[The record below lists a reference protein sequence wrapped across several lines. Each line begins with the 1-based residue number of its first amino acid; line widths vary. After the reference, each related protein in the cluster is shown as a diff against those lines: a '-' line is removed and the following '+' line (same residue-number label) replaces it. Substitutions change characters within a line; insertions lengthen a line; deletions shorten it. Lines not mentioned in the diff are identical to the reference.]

1 MQGLNQALSSL
12 NSTTQVQNVSN
23 KSDQNRPSSEQ
34 DSFHKMIE
42 NSVQE
47 YENSQNSKNPQDE
60 KSQTTATT
68 ATTAQSTAEASQK
81 STKNIDNQNIKSP
94 QNEFEL
100 VAQNSDEIMLENADF
115 ITLLALL
122 DSQDGAMKTG
132 ISNIVSSNLNKFLS
146 IEKNIQELKGA
157 KNLEDLLNLSEKFNL
172 GLSKIKITKDGIET
186 LKSEFKNLNSKG
198 FFSNIQTINNAINLN
213 SITKKDIESTISKL
227 ENNDKNI
234 LSKLMLGQ
242 SVDINKD
249 SKNTNLND
257 DEPKA
262 QIKSESKIEPKSEP
276 KIDLKELLKD
286 STQKSK
292 NILDEPMID
301 TKTQIKQATTEP
313 KTDTAAKTQSISSV
327 DEYLANIMQKAIKES
342 SEQSSKSLNES
353 LNISSSSSE
362 TTSEKGSE
370 NFDNQNGSNQA
381 TKDIIN
387 MAKLDSKE
395 PKAHLRQVFDN
406 FATQLQEKISEYKPP
421 ITRFH
426 LTLNPGN
433 LGEVE
438 VTLINRG
445 SNLHINFNSNSQTMQ
460 LFMQHQAEF
469 KASLVN
475 MGFSE
480 LSMNFSDNANKE
492 QNQNQGKRAKFSLEA
507 NEEEINQEETI
518 LEVILPKYF

>member
-12 NSTTQVQNVSN
+12 NNTTQVQNVSN

-34 DSFHKMIE
+34 DSFDKMIE

-60 KSQTTATT
+60 KSQTTTTT
-68 ATTAQSTAEASQK
+68 ATNAKSTAQTSQK
-81 STKNIDNQNIKSP
+81 STKNTDNQNIKLS

-100 VAQNSDEIMLENADF
+100 IAQNSDEIMLENADF

-132 ISNIVSSNLNKFLS
+132 ISNIVSSNLNKFLA

-172 GLSKIKITKDGIET
+172 GLSKIKITKDGVEA

-198 FFSNIQTINNAINLN
+198 FFNNIQPINNAININ
-213 SITKKDIESTISKL
+213 SLTKKDIESTILKL
-227 ENNDKNI
+227 ENSDKNI

-257 DEPKA
+257 DEPKI
-262 QIKSESKIEPKSEP
+262 QVKSEP
-276 KIDLKELLKD
+276 KIDLKSDLK
-286 STQKSK
+286 
-292 NILDEPMID
+292 P
-301 TKTQIKQATTEP
+301 EP
-313 KTDTAAKTQSISSV
+313 KTDISNKTQSISSV
-327 DEYLANIMQKAIKES
+327 DDYLANIMQKAIKES
-342 SEQSSKSLNES
+342 SEQSSKSINES

-362 TTSEKGSE
+362 ITSEKGFE

-445 SNLHINFNSNSQTMQ
+445 SNLHINFNSNTQTMQ

-492 QNQNQGKRAKFSLEA
+492 QNQNQGKRAKFNLEA

>member
-34 DSFHKMIE
+34 DSFDKMIE

-60 KSQTTATT
+60 KSQTTTTT
-68 ATTAQSTAEASQK
+68 ATNAKSTAQTSQK
-81 STKNIDNQNIKSP
+81 STKNIDNQNIKLS

-100 VAQNSDEIMLENADF
+100 IAQNSDEIMLENADF

-132 ISNIVSSNLNKFLS
+132 ISNIVSSNLNKFLA

-172 GLSKIKITKDGIET
+172 GLSKIKITKDGVEA

-198 FFSNIQTINNAINLN
+198 FFNNIQPINNAININ
-213 SITKKDIESTISKL
+213 SLTKKDIESTILKL
-227 ENNDKNI
+227 ENSDKNI

-257 DEPKA
+257 DEPKI
-262 QIKSESKIEPKSEP
+262 QVKSEP
-276 KIDLKELLKD
+276 KIDLKSDLK
-286 STQKSK
+286 
-292 NILDEPMID
+292 P
-301 TKTQIKQATTEP
+301 EP
-313 KTDTAAKTQSISSV
+313 KTDISNKTQSISSV
-327 DEYLANIMQKAIKES
+327 DDYLANIMQKAIKES
-342 SEQSSKSLNES
+342 SEQSSKSINES

-362 TTSEKGSE
+362 TTSEKGFE

-445 SNLHINFNSNSQTMQ
+445 SNLHINFNSNTQTMQ

-492 QNQNQGKRAKFSLEA
+492 QNQNQGKRAKFNLEA

>member
-34 DSFHKMIE
+34 DSFDKMIE

-60 KSQTTATT
+60 KSQTTTTT
-68 ATTAQSTAEASQK
+68 ATNAKSTAQTSQK
-81 STKNIDNQNIKSP
+81 STKNIDNQNIKLS

-100 VAQNSDEIMLENADF
+100 IAQNSDEIMLENADF

-132 ISNIVSSNLNKFLS
+132 ISNIVSSNLNKFLA

-172 GLSKIKITKDGIET
+172 GLSKIKITKDGVEA

-198 FFSNIQTINNAINLN
+198 FFNNIQPINNAININ
-213 SITKKDIESTISKL
+213 SLTKKDIESTILKL
-227 ENNDKNI
+227 ENSDKNI

-257 DEPKA
+257 DEPKI
-262 QIKSESKIEPKSEP
+262 QVKSEP
-276 KIDLKELLKD
+276 KIDLKSDLK
-286 STQKSK
+286 
-292 NILDEPMID
+292 P
-301 TKTQIKQATTEP
+301 EP
-313 KTDTAAKTQSISSV
+313 KTDISNKTQSISSV
-327 DEYLANIMQKAIKES
+327 DDYLANIMQKAIKES

-362 TTSEKGSE
+362 TTSDKGSE

-492 QNQNQGKRAKFSLEA
+492 QNQNQGKRAKFNLEA

>member
-34 DSFHKMIE
+34 DSFDKMIE

-60 KSQTTATT
+60 KSQTTTTT
-68 ATTAQSTAEASQK
+68 ATNAKSTAQTSQK
-81 STKNIDNQNIKSP
+81 STKNTDNQNIKSA

-100 VAQNSDEIMLENADF
+100 IAQNSDEIMLENADF

-132 ISNIVSSNLNKFLS
+132 ISNIVSSNLNKFLA

-172 GLSKIKITKDGIET
+172 GLSKIKITKDGVEA

-198 FFSNIQTINNAINLN
+198 FFNNIQPINNAININ
-213 SITKKDIESTISKL
+213 SLTKKDIESTILKL
-227 ENNDKNI
+227 ENSDKNI

-257 DEPKA
+257 DEPKI
-262 QIKSESKIEPKSEP
+262 QVKSEP
-276 KIDLKELLKD
+276 KIDLKSDLK
-286 STQKSK
+286 
-292 NILDEPMID
+292 P
-301 TKTQIKQATTEP
+301 EP
-313 KTDTAAKTQSISSV
+313 KTDISNKTQSISSV
-327 DEYLANIMQKAIKES
+327 DDYLANIMQKAIKES
-342 SEQSSKSLNES
+342 SEQSSKSINES

-362 TTSEKGSE
+362 TTSDKGSE

-445 SNLHINFNSNSQTMQ
+445 SNLHINFNSNTQTMQ

-492 QNQNQGKRAKFSLEA
+492 QNQNQGKRAKFNLEA

>member
-34 DSFHKMIE
+34 DSFDKMIE

-60 KSQTTATT
+60 KSQTTTTT
-68 ATTAQSTAEASQK
+68 ATNAKSTAQTSQK
-81 STKNIDNQNIKSP
+81 STKNIDNQNIKSA

-100 VAQNSDEIMLENADF
+100 IAQNSDEIMLENADF

-132 ISNIVSSNLNKFLS
+132 ISNIVSSNLNKFLA

-172 GLSKIKITKDGIET
+172 GLSKIKITKDGVEA

-198 FFSNIQTINNAINLN
+198 FFNNIQPINNAININ
-213 SITKKDIESTISKL
+213 SLTKKDIESTILKL
-227 ENNDKNI
+227 ENSDKNI

-257 DEPKA
+257 DEPKI
-262 QIKSESKIEPKSEP
+262 QVKSEP
-276 KIDLKELLKD
+276 KIDLKSDLK
-286 STQKSK
+286 
-292 NILDEPMID
+292 P
-301 TKTQIKQATTEP
+301 EP
-313 KTDTAAKTQSISSV
+313 KTDISNKTQSISSV
-327 DEYLANIMQKAIKES
+327 DDYLANIMQKAIKES
-342 SEQSSKSLNES
+342 SEQSSKSINES

-362 TTSEKGSE
+362 TTSDKGSE

-381 TKDIIN
+381 TKGIIN

-433 LGEVE
+433 LGEIE

-445 SNLHINFNSNSQTMQ
+445 SNLHINFNSNTQTMQ

-492 QNQNQGKRAKFSLEA
+492 QNQNQGKRAKFNLEA

>member
-34 DSFHKMIE
+34 DSFDKMIE

-60 KSQTTATT
+60 KSQTTTTT
-68 ATTAQSTAEASQK
+68 ATNAKSTAQTSQK
-81 STKNIDNQNIKSP
+81 STKNTDHQNIKLS

-100 VAQNSDEIMLENADF
+100 IAQNSDEIMLENADF

-132 ISNIVSSNLNKFLS
+132 ISNIVSSNLNKFLA

-172 GLSKIKITKDGIET
+172 GLSKIKITKDGVEA

-198 FFSNIQTINNAINLN
+198 FFNNIQPINNAININ
-213 SITKKDIESTISKL
+213 SLTKKDIESTILKL
-227 ENNDKNI
+227 ENSDKNI

-257 DEPKA
+257 DEPKI
-262 QIKSESKIEPKSEP
+262 QVKSEP
-276 KIDLKELLKD
+276 KIDLKSDLK
-286 STQKSK
+286 
-292 NILDEPMID
+292 P
-301 TKTQIKQATTEP
+301 EP
-313 KTDTAAKTQSISSV
+313 KTDISNKTQSISSV
-327 DEYLANIMQKAIKES
+327 DDYLANIMQKAIKES
-342 SEQSSKSLNES
+342 SEQSSKSINES

-362 TTSEKGSE
+362 TTSDKGSE

-445 SNLHINFNSNSQTMQ
+445 SNLHINFNSNTQTMQ

-492 QNQNQGKRAKFSLEA
+492 QNQNQGKRAKFNLEA

>member
-34 DSFHKMIE
+34 DSFDKMIE

-60 KSQTTATT
+60 KSQTTTTT
-68 ATTAQSTAEASQK
+68 ATNAKSTAQTSQK
-81 STKNIDNQNIKSP
+81 STKNIDNQNIKLS

-100 VAQNSDEIMLENADF
+100 IAQNSDEIMLENADF

-132 ISNIVSSNLNKFLS
+132 ISNIVSSNLNKFLA

-172 GLSKIKITKDGIET
+172 GLSKIKITKDGVEA

-198 FFSNIQTINNAINLN
+198 FFNNIQPINNAININ
-213 SITKKDIESTISKL
+213 SLTKKDIESTILKL
-227 ENNDKNI
+227 ENSDKNI

-257 DEPKA
+257 DEPKI
-262 QIKSESKIEPKSEP
+262 QVKSEP
-276 KIDLKELLKD
+276 KIDLKSDLK
-286 STQKSK
+286 
-292 NILDEPMID
+292 P
-301 TKTQIKQATTEP
+301 EP
-313 KTDTAAKTQSISSV
+313 KTDISNKTQSISSV
-327 DEYLANIMQKAIKES
+327 DDYLANIMQKAIKES
-342 SEQSSKSLNES
+342 SEQSSKSINES

-362 TTSEKGSE
+362 TTSDKGSE

-445 SNLHINFNSNSQTMQ
+445 SNLHINFNSNTQTMQ
-460 LFMQHQAEF
+460 LFMQHQTEF

-492 QNQNQGKRAKFSLEA
+492 QNQNQGKRAKFNLEA

>member
-34 DSFHKMIE
+34 DSFDKMIE

-60 KSQTTATT
+60 KSQTTTTT
-68 ATTAQSTAEASQK
+68 ATNAKSTAQTSQK
-81 STKNIDNQNIKSP
+81 STKNTDNQNIKSA

-100 VAQNSDEIMLENADF
+100 IAQNSDEIMLENADF

-132 ISNIVSSNLNKFLS
+132 ISNIVSSNLNKFLA

-172 GLSKIKITKDGIET
+172 GLSKIKITKDGVEA

-198 FFSNIQTINNAINLN
+198 FFNNIQPINNAININ
-213 SITKKDIESTISKL
+213 SLTKKDIESTISKL
-227 ENNDKNI
+227 ENSDKNI

-257 DEPKA
+257 DEPKI
-262 QIKSESKIEPKSEP
+262 QVKSEP
-276 KIDLKELLKD
+276 KIDLKSDLK
-286 STQKSK
+286 
-292 NILDEPMID
+292 P
-301 TKTQIKQATTEP
+301 EP
-313 KTDTAAKTQSISSV
+313 KTDISNKTQSISSV
-327 DEYLANIMQKAIKES
+327 DDYLANIMQKAIKES
-342 SEQSSKSLNES
+342 SEQSSKFLNES

-362 TTSEKGSE
+362 TTSDKGSE

-445 SNLHINFNSNSQTMQ
+445 SNLHINFNSNTQTMQ

-492 QNQNQGKRAKFSLEA
+492 QNQNQGKRAKFNLEA

>member
-34 DSFHKMIE
+34 DSFDKMIE

-60 KSQTTATT
+60 KSQTTTTT
-68 ATTAQSTAEASQK
+68 ATNAKSTAQTSQK
-81 STKNIDNQNIKSP
+81 STKNIDNQNIKLS

-100 VAQNSDEIMLENADF
+100 IAQNSDEIMLENADF

-132 ISNIVSSNLNKFLS
+132 ISNIVSSNLNKFLA

-172 GLSKIKITKDGIET
+172 GLSKIKITKDGVEA

-198 FFSNIQTINNAINLN
+198 FFNNIQPINNAININ
-213 SITKKDIESTISKL
+213 SLTKKDIESTISKL
-227 ENNDKNI
+227 ENSDKNI

-257 DEPKA
+257 DEPKI
-262 QIKSESKIEPKSEP
+262 QVKSEP
-276 KIDLKELLKD
+276 KIDLKSDLK
-286 STQKSK
+286 
-292 NILDEPMID
+292 P
-301 TKTQIKQATTEP
+301 EP
-313 KTDTAAKTQSISSV
+313 KTDISNKTQSISSV
-327 DEYLANIMQKAIKES
+327 DDYLANIMQKAIKES
-342 SEQSSKSLNES
+342 SEQSSKSINES

-362 TTSEKGSE
+362 TTSDKGSE

-445 SNLHINFNSNSQTMQ
+445 SNLHINFNSNTQTMQ
-460 LFMQHQAEF
+460 LFMQHQTEF

-492 QNQNQGKRAKFSLEA
+492 QNQNQGKRAKFNLEA

>member
-34 DSFHKMIE
+34 DSFDKMIE

-60 KSQTTATT
+60 KSQTTTTT
-68 ATTAQSTAEASQK
+68 ATNAKSTAQTSQK
-81 STKNIDNQNIKSP
+81 STKNTDNQNIKSA

-100 VAQNSDEIMLENADF
+100 IAQNSDEIMLENADF

-132 ISNIVSSNLNKFLS
+132 ISNIVSSNLNKFLA

-172 GLSKIKITKDGIET
+172 GLSKIKITKDGVEA

-198 FFSNIQTINNAINLN
+198 FFNNIQPINNAININ
-213 SITKKDIESTISKL
+213 SLTKKDIESTILKL
-227 ENNDKNI
+227 ENSDKNI

-257 DEPKA
+257 DEPKI
-262 QIKSESKIEPKSEP
+262 QVKSEP
-276 KIDLKELLKD
+276 KIDLKSDLK
-286 STQKSK
+286 
-292 NILDEPMID
+292 P
-301 TKTQIKQATTEP
+301 EP
-313 KTDTAAKTQSISSV
+313 KTDISNKTQSISSV
-327 DEYLANIMQKAIKES
+327 DDYLANIMQKAIKES
-342 SEQSSKSLNES
+342 SEQSSKSINES

-362 TTSEKGSE
+362 ITSEKGFE

-445 SNLHINFNSNSQTMQ
+445 SNLHINFNSNTQTMQ

-492 QNQNQGKRAKFSLEA
+492 QNQNQGKRAKFNLEA

>member
-34 DSFHKMIE
+34 DSFDKMIE

-60 KSQTTATT
+60 KSQTTTTT
-68 ATTAQSTAEASQK
+68 ATNAKSTAQTSQK
-81 STKNIDNQNIKSP
+81 STKNTDNQNIKSA

-100 VAQNSDEIMLENADF
+100 IAQNSDEIMLENADF

-132 ISNIVSSNLNKFLS
+132 ISNIVSSNLNKFLA

-172 GLSKIKITKDGIET
+172 GLSKIKITKDGVEA

-198 FFSNIQTINNAINLN
+198 FFNNIQPINNAININ
-213 SITKKDIESTISKL
+213 SLTKKDIESTILKL
-227 ENNDKNI
+227 ENSDKNI

-257 DEPKA
+257 DEPKI
-262 QIKSESKIEPKSEP
+262 QVKSEP
-276 KIDLKELLKD
+276 KIDLKSDLK
-286 STQKSK
+286 
-292 NILDEPMID
+292 P
-301 TKTQIKQATTEP
+301 EP
-313 KTDTAAKTQSISSV
+313 KTDISNKTQSISSV
-327 DEYLANIMQKAIKES
+327 DDYLANIMQKAIKES
-342 SEQSSKSLNES
+342 SEQSSKSINES
-353 LNISSSSSE
+353 LNISSSPSE
-362 TTSEKGSE
+362 TSSEKGSE

-445 SNLHINFNSNSQTMQ
+445 SNLHINFNSNTQTMQ

-492 QNQNQGKRAKFSLEA
+492 QNQNQGKRAKFNLEA

>member
-34 DSFHKMIE
+34 DSFDKMIE

-60 KSQTTATT
+60 KSQTTTTT
-68 ATTAQSTAEASQK
+68 AINAKSTAQTSQK
-81 STKNIDNQNIKSP
+81 STKNIDNQNIKSA

-100 VAQNSDEIMLENADF
+100 IAQNSDEIMLENADF

-132 ISNIVSSNLNKFLS
+132 ISNIVSSNLNKFLA

-172 GLSKIKITKDGIET
+172 GLSKIKITKDGVEA

-198 FFSNIQTINNAINLN
+198 FFNNIQPINNAININ
-213 SITKKDIESTISKL
+213 SLTKKDIESTISKL
-227 ENNDKNI
+227 ENSDKNI

-257 DEPKA
+257 DEPKI
-262 QIKSESKIEPKSEP
+262 QVKSEP
-276 KIDLKELLKD
+276 KIDLKSDLK
-286 STQKSK
+286 
-292 NILDEPMID
+292 P
-301 TKTQIKQATTEP
+301 EP
-313 KTDTAAKTQSISSV
+313 KTDISNKTQNISSV
-327 DEYLANIMQKAIKES
+327 DDYLANIMQKAIKES
-342 SEQSSKSLNES
+342 SEQSSKSINES

-362 TTSEKGSE
+362 TTSDKGSE

-445 SNLHINFNSNSQTMQ
+445 SNLHINFNSNTQTMQ

-492 QNQNQGKRAKFSLEA
+492 QNQNQGKRAKFNLEA

>member
-34 DSFHKMIE
+34 DSFDKMIE

-60 KSQTTATT
+60 KSQTTTTT
-68 ATTAQSTAEASQK
+68 ATNAKSTAQTSQK
-81 STKNIDNQNIKSP
+81 STKNTDNQNIKSS

-100 VAQNSDEIMLENADF
+100 IAQNSDEIMLENADF

-132 ISNIVSSNLNKFLS
+132 ISNIVSSNLNKFLA

-172 GLSKIKITKDGIET
+172 GLSKIKITKDGVEA

-198 FFSNIQTINNAINLN
+198 FFSNIQPINNAININ
-213 SITKKDIESTISKL
+213 SLTKKDIESTISKL
-227 ENNDKNI
+227 ENSDKNI

-257 DEPKA
+257 DEPKI
-262 QIKSESKIEPKSEP
+262 QVKSEP
-276 KIDLKELLKD
+276 KIDLKSDLK
-286 STQKSK
+286 
-292 NILDEPMID
+292 P
-301 TKTQIKQATTEP
+301 EP
-313 KTDTAAKTQSISSV
+313 KTDISNKTQSISSV
-327 DEYLANIMQKAIKES
+327 DDYLANIMQKAIKES

-362 TTSEKGSE
+362 TTSDKGSE

-445 SNLHINFNSNSQTMQ
+445 SNLHINFNSNTQTMQ

-492 QNQNQGKRAKFSLEA
+492 QNQNQGKRAKFNLEA

>member
-34 DSFHKMIE
+34 DSFDKMIE

-60 KSQTTATT
+60 KSQTTTTT
-68 ATTAQSTAEASQK
+68 ATNAKSTAQTSQK
-81 STKNIDNQNIKSP
+81 STKNTDNQNIKLS

-100 VAQNSDEIMLENADF
+100 IAQNSDEIMLENADF

-132 ISNIVSSNLNKFLS
+132 ISNIVSSNLNKFLA

-172 GLSKIKITKDGIET
+172 GLSKIKITKDGVEA

-198 FFSNIQTINNAINLN
+198 FFNNIQPINNAININ
-213 SITKKDIESTISKL
+213 SLTKKDIESTILKL
-227 ENNDKNI
+227 ENSDKNI

-257 DEPKA
+257 DEPKI
-262 QIKSESKIEPKSEP
+262 QVKSEP
-276 KIDLKELLKD
+276 KIDLKSDLK
-286 STQKSK
+286 
-292 NILDEPMID
+292 P
-301 TKTQIKQATTEP
+301 EP
-313 KTDTAAKTQSISSV
+313 KTDISNKTQSISSV
-327 DEYLANIMQKAIKES
+327 DDYLANIMQKAIKES
-342 SEQSSKSLNES
+342 SEQSSKSINES

-362 TTSEKGSE
+362 TTSDKGSE

-445 SNLHINFNSNSQTMQ
+445 SNLHINFNSNTQTMQ
-460 LFMQHQAEF
+460 LFMQHQTEF

-492 QNQNQGKRAKFSLEA
+492 QNQNQGKRAKFNLEA

>member
-34 DSFHKMIE
+34 DSFDKMIE

-60 KSQTTATT
+60 KSQTTTTT
-68 ATTAQSTAEASQK
+68 ATNAKSTAQTSQK
-81 STKNIDNQNIKSP
+81 STKNTDNQNIKSS

-100 VAQNSDEIMLENADF
+100 IAQNSDEIMLENADF

-132 ISNIVSSNLNKFLS
+132 ISNIVSSNLNKFLA

-172 GLSKIKITKDGIET
+172 GLSKIKITKDGVEA

-198 FFSNIQTINNAINLN
+198 FFNNIQPINNAININ
-213 SITKKDIESTISKL
+213 SLTKKDIESTILKL
-227 ENNDKNI
+227 ENSDKNI

-257 DEPKA
+257 DEPKI
-262 QIKSESKIEPKSEP
+262 QVKSEP
-276 KIDLKELLKD
+276 KIDLKSDLK
-286 STQKSK
+286 
-292 NILDEPMID
+292 P
-301 TKTQIKQATTEP
+301 EP
-313 KTDTAAKTQSISSV
+313 KTDISNKTQSISSV
-327 DEYLANIMQKAIKES
+327 DDYLANIMQKAIKES

-362 TTSEKGSE
+362 TTSDKGSE

-387 MAKLDSKE
+387 MATLDSKE

-445 SNLHINFNSNSQTMQ
+445 SNLHINFNSNTQTMQ

-492 QNQNQGKRAKFSLEA
+492 QNQNQGKRAKFNLEA

>member
-34 DSFHKMIE
+34 DSFDKMIE

-60 KSQTTATT
+60 KSQTTTTT
-68 ATTAQSTAEASQK
+68 ATNAKSTAQTSQK
-81 STKNIDNQNIKSP
+81 STKNIDNQNIKLS

-100 VAQNSDEIMLENADF
+100 IAQNSDEIMLENADF

-132 ISNIVSSNLNKFLS
+132 ISNIVSSNLNKFLA

-172 GLSKIKITKDGIET
+172 GLSKIKITKDGVEA

-198 FFSNIQTINNAINLN
+198 FFNNIQPINNAININ
-213 SITKKDIESTISKL
+213 SLTKKDIESTITKL
-227 ENNDKNI
+227 ENSDKNI

-257 DEPKA
+257 DEPKI
-262 QIKSESKIEPKSEP
+262 QVKSEP
-276 KIDLKELLKD
+276 KIDLKSDLK
-286 STQKSK
+286 
-292 NILDEPMID
+292 P
-301 TKTQIKQATTEP
+301 EP
-313 KTDTAAKTQSISSV
+313 KTDISNKTQSISSV
-327 DEYLANIMQKAIKES
+327 DDYLANIMQKAIKES
-342 SEQSSKSLNES
+342 SEQSSKFLNES

-362 TTSEKGSE
+362 TTSDKGSE

-445 SNLHINFNSNSQTMQ
+445 SNLHINFNSNTQTMQ

-492 QNQNQGKRAKFSLEA
+492 QNQNQGKRAKFNLEA

>member
-34 DSFHKMIE
+34 DSFDKMIE

-60 KSQTTATT
+60 KSQTTTTT
-68 ATTAQSTAEASQK
+68 ATNAKSTAQTSQK
-81 STKNIDNQNIKSP
+81 STKNTDNQNIKSA

-100 VAQNSDEIMLENADF
+100 IAQNSDEIMLENADF

-132 ISNIVSSNLNKFLS
+132 ISNIVSSNLNKFLA

-172 GLSKIKITKDGIET
+172 GLSKIKITKDGVEA

-198 FFSNIQTINNAINLN
+198 FFSNIQPINNAININ
-213 SITKKDIESTISKL
+213 SLTKKDIESTILKL
-227 ENNDKNI
+227 ENSDKNI

-257 DEPKA
+257 DEPKI
-262 QIKSESKIEPKSEP
+262 QVKSEP
-276 KIDLKELLKD
+276 KIDLKSDLK
-286 STQKSK
+286 
-292 NILDEPMID
+292 P
-301 TKTQIKQATTEP
+301 EP
-313 KTDTAAKTQSISSV
+313 KTDISNKTQSISSV
-327 DEYLANIMQKAIKES
+327 DDYLANIMQKAIKES
-342 SEQSSKSLNES
+342 SEQSSKSINES

-362 TTSEKGSE
+362 TTSDKGSE

-445 SNLHINFNSNSQTMQ
+445 SNLHINFNSNTQTMQ

>member
-34 DSFHKMIE
+34 DSFDKMIE

-60 KSQTTATT
+60 KSQTTTTT
-68 ATTAQSTAEASQK
+68 ATNAKSTAQTSQK
-81 STKNIDNQNIKSP
+81 STKNTDNQNIKSA

-100 VAQNSDEIMLENADF
+100 IAQNSDEIMLENADF

-132 ISNIVSSNLNKFLS
+132 IGNIVSSNLNKFLA

-172 GLSKIKITKDGIET
+172 GLSKIKITKDGVEA

-198 FFSNIQTINNAINLN
+198 FFNNIQPINNAININ
-213 SITKKDIESTISKL
+213 SLTKKDIESTILKL
-227 ENNDKNI
+227 ENSDKNI

-257 DEPKA
+257 DEPKI
-262 QIKSESKIEPKSEP
+262 QVKSEP
-276 KIDLKELLKD
+276 KIDLKSDLK
-286 STQKSK
+286 
-292 NILDEPMID
+292 P
-301 TKTQIKQATTEP
+301 EP
-313 KTDTAAKTQSISSV
+313 KTDISNKTQSISSV
-327 DEYLANIMQKAIKES
+327 DDYLANIMQKAIKES
-342 SEQSSKSLNES
+342 SEQSSKSINES

-362 TTSEKGSE
+362 ITSDKGFE

-445 SNLHINFNSNSQTMQ
+445 SNLHINFNSNTQTMQ

-492 QNQNQGKRAKFSLEA
+492 QNQNQGKRAKFNLEA

>member
-34 DSFHKMIE
+34 DSFDKMIE

-60 KSQTTATT
+60 KSQTTTTT
-68 ATTAQSTAEASQK
+68 ATNAKSTAQTSQK
-81 STKNIDNQNIKSP
+81 STKNTDNQNIKSS

-100 VAQNSDEIMLENADF
+100 IAQNSDEIMLENADF

-122 DSQDGAMKTG
+122 DSQDGAMKIG
-132 ISNIVSSNLNKFLS
+132 ISNIVSSNLNKFLA

-172 GLSKIKITKDGIET
+172 GLSKIKITKDGVEA

-198 FFSNIQTINNAINLN
+198 FFSNIQPINNAININ
-213 SITKKDIESTISKL
+213 SLTKKDIESTISKL
-227 ENNDKNI
+227 ENSDKNI

-257 DEPKA
+257 DEPKI
-262 QIKSESKIEPKSEP
+262 QVKSEP
-276 KIDLKELLKD
+276 KIDLKSDLK
-286 STQKSK
+286 
-292 NILDEPMID
+292 P
-301 TKTQIKQATTEP
+301 EP
-313 KTDTAAKTQSISSV
+313 KTDISNKTQSISSV
-327 DEYLANIMQKAIKES
+327 DDYLANIMQKAIKES

-362 TTSEKGSE
+362 TTSDKGSE

-445 SNLHINFNSNSQTMQ
+445 SNLHINFNSNTQTMQ

-492 QNQNQGKRAKFSLEA
+492 QNQNQGKRAKFNLEA

>member
-34 DSFHKMIE
+34 DSFDKMIE

-60 KSQTTATT
+60 KSQTTTTT
-68 ATTAQSTAEASQK
+68 ATNAKSTAQTSQK

-132 ISNIVSSNLNKFLS
+132 ISNIVSSNLNKFLA

-172 GLSKIKITKDGIET
+172 GLSKIKITKDGVEA

-198 FFSNIQTINNAINLN
+198 FFSNIQPINNAININ
-213 SITKKDIESTISKL
+213 SLTKKDIESTITKL
-227 ENNDKNI
+227 ENSDKNI

-257 DEPKA
+257 DEPKI
-262 QIKSESKIEPKSEP
+262 QVKSEP
-276 KIDLKELLKD
+276 KIDLKSDLK
-286 STQKSK
+286 
-292 NILDEPMID
+292 P
-301 TKTQIKQATTEP
+301 EP
-313 KTDTAAKTQSISSV
+313 KTDISNKTQSISSV
-327 DEYLANIMQKAIKES
+327 DDYLANIMQKAIKES
-342 SEQSSKSLNES
+342 SEQSSKSINES
-353 LNISSSSSE
+353 LNISSSPSE
-362 TTSEKGSE
+362 TSSEKGSE

-445 SNLHINFNSNSQTMQ
+445 SNLHINFNSNTQTMQ

-492 QNQNQGKRAKFSLEA
+492 QNQNQGKRAKFNLEA

>member
-34 DSFHKMIE
+34 DSFDKMIE

-60 KSQTTATT
+60 KSQTTTTT
-68 ATTAQSTAEASQK
+68 ATNAKSTAQTSQK
-81 STKNIDNQNIKSP
+81 STKNTDNQNIKSS

-100 VAQNSDEIMLENADF
+100 IAQNSDEIMLENADF

-132 ISNIVSSNLNKFLS
+132 ISNIVSSNLNKFLA

-172 GLSKIKITKDGIET
+172 GLSKIKITKDGVEA

-198 FFSNIQTINNAINLN
+198 FFNNIQPINNAININ
-213 SITKKDIESTISKL
+213 SLTKKDIESTILKL
-227 ENNDKNI
+227 ENSDKNI

-257 DEPKA
+257 DEPKI
-262 QIKSESKIEPKSEP
+262 QVKSEP
-276 KIDLKELLKD
+276 KIDLKSDLK
-286 STQKSK
+286 
-292 NILDEPMID
+292 P
-301 TKTQIKQATTEP
+301 EP
-313 KTDTAAKTQSISSV
+313 KTDISNKTQSISSV
-327 DEYLANIMQKAIKES
+327 DDYLANIMQKAIKES

-362 TTSEKGSE
+362 TTSDKGSE

-445 SNLHINFNSNSQTMQ
+445 SNLHINFNSNTQTMQ

-492 QNQNQGKRAKFSLEA
+492 QNQNQGKRAKFNLEA

>member
-34 DSFHKMIE
+34 DSFDKMIE

-60 KSQTTATT
+60 KSQTTTTT
-68 ATTAQSTAEASQK
+68 ATNAKSTAQTSQK
-81 STKNIDNQNIKSP
+81 STKNTDNQNIKSA

-100 VAQNSDEIMLENADF
+100 IAQNSDEIMLENADF

-132 ISNIVSSNLNKFLS
+132 ISNIVSSNLNKFLA

-172 GLSKIKITKDGIET
+172 GLSKIKITKDGVEA

-198 FFSNIQTINNAINLN
+198 FFNNIQPINNAININ
-213 SITKKDIESTISKL
+213 SLTKKDIESTISKL
-227 ENNDKNI
+227 ENSDKNI

-257 DEPKA
+257 DEPKI
-262 QIKSESKIEPKSEP
+262 QVKSEP
-276 KIDLKELLKD
+276 KIDLKSDLK
-286 STQKSK
+286 
-292 NILDEPMID
+292 P
-301 TKTQIKQATTEP
+301 EP
-313 KTDTAAKTQSISSV
+313 KTDISNKTQSISSV
-327 DEYLANIMQKAIKES
+327 DDYLANIMQKAIKES
-342 SEQSSKSLNES
+342 SEQSSKSINES

-362 TTSEKGSE
+362 TTSDKGSE

-445 SNLHINFNSNSQTMQ
+445 SNLHINFNSNTQTMQ

-492 QNQNQGKRAKFSLEA
+492 QNQNQGKRGKFNLEA

>member
-34 DSFHKMIE
+34 DSFDKMIE

-60 KSQTTATT
+60 KSQTTTTT
-68 ATTAQSTAEASQK
+68 ATNAKSTAQTSQK
-81 STKNIDNQNIKSP
+81 STKNTDNQNIKLS

-100 VAQNSDEIMLENADF
+100 IAQNSDEIMLENADF

-132 ISNIVSSNLNKFLS
+132 ISNIVSSNLNKFLA

-172 GLSKIKITKDGIET
+172 GLSKIKITKDGVEA

-198 FFSNIQTINNAINLN
+198 FFNNIQPINNAININ
-213 SITKKDIESTISKL
+213 SLTKKDIESTILKL
-227 ENNDKNI
+227 ENSDKNI

-257 DEPKA
+257 DEPKI
-262 QIKSESKIEPKSEP
+262 QVKSEP
-276 KIDLKELLKD
+276 KIDLKSDLK
-286 STQKSK
+286 
-292 NILDEPMID
+292 P
-301 TKTQIKQATTEP
+301 EP
-313 KTDTAAKTQSISSV
+313 KTDISHKTQSISSV
-327 DEYLANIMQKAIKES
+327 DDYLANIMQKAIKES

-362 TTSEKGSE
+362 TTSDKGSE

-445 SNLHINFNSNSQTMQ
+445 SNLHINFNSNTQTMQ

-492 QNQNQGKRAKFSLEA
+492 QNQNQGKRAKFNLEA

>member
-34 DSFHKMIE
+34 DSFDKMIE

-60 KSQTTATT
+60 KSQTTTTT
-68 ATTAQSTAEASQK
+68 ATNAKSTAQTSQK
-81 STKNIDNQNIKSP
+81 STKNTDNQNIKLS

-100 VAQNSDEIMLENADF
+100 IAQNSDEIMLENADF

-132 ISNIVSSNLNKFLS
+132 ISNIVSSNLNKFLA

-172 GLSKIKITKDGIET
+172 GLSKIKITKDGVEA

-198 FFSNIQTINNAINLN
+198 FFNNIQPINNAININ
-213 SITKKDIESTISKL
+213 SLTKKDIESTILKL
-227 ENNDKNI
+227 ENSDKNI

-257 DEPKA
+257 DEPKI
-262 QIKSESKIEPKSEP
+262 QVKSEP
-276 KIDLKELLKD
+276 KIDLKSDLK
-286 STQKSK
+286 
-292 NILDEPMID
+292 P
-301 TKTQIKQATTEP
+301 EP
-313 KTDTAAKTQSISSV
+313 KTDISNKTQSISSV
-327 DEYLANIMQKAIKES
+327 DDYLANIMQKAIKES
-342 SEQSSKSLNES
+342 SEQSSKSINES

-362 TTSEKGSE
+362 TTSDKGSE

-395 PKAHLRQVFDN
+395 PKAYLRQVFDN

-445 SNLHINFNSNSQTMQ
+445 SNLHINFNSNTQTMQ

-492 QNQNQGKRAKFSLEA
+492 QNQNQGKRAKFNLEA

>member
-1 MQGLNQALSSL
+1 
-12 NSTTQVQNVSN
+12 
-23 KSDQNRPSSEQ
+23 
-34 DSFHKMIE
+34 
-42 NSVQE
+42 
-47 YENSQNSKNPQDE
+47 
-60 KSQTTATT
+60 
-68 ATTAQSTAEASQK
+68 
-81 STKNIDNQNIKSP
+81 
-94 QNEFEL
+94 
-100 VAQNSDEIMLENADF
+100 MLENADF

-122 DSQDGAMKTG
+122 DSQDGAMKIG
-132 ISNIVSSNLNKFLS
+132 ISNIVSSNLNKFLA

-157 KNLEDLLNLSEKFNL
+157 KNLEDLLNLSEKFNI
-172 GLSKIKITKDGIET
+172 GLSKIKITKDGVEA

-198 FFSNIQTINNAINLN
+198 FFNNIQPINNAININ
-213 SITKKDIESTISKL
+213 SLTKKDIESTILKL
-227 ENNDKNI
+227 ENSDKNI

-257 DEPKA
+257 DEPKI
-262 QIKSESKIEPKSEP
+262 QVKSEP
-276 KIDLKELLKD
+276 KIDLKSDLK
-286 STQKSK
+286 
-292 NILDEPMID
+292 P
-301 TKTQIKQATTEP
+301 EP
-313 KTDTAAKTQSISSV
+313 KTDISNKTQSISSV
-327 DEYLANIMQKAIKES
+327 DDYLANIMQKAIKES

-362 TTSEKGSE
+362 TTSDKGSE

-445 SNLHINFNSNSQTMQ
+445 SNLHINFNSNTQTMQ

-492 QNQNQGKRAKFSLEA
+492 QNQNQGKRAKFNLEA

>member
-34 DSFHKMIE
+34 DSFDKMIE

-60 KSQTTATT
+60 KSQTTTTT
-68 ATTAQSTAEASQK
+68 ATNAKSTAQTSQK
-81 STKNIDNQNIKSP
+81 STKNIDNQNIKSA

-100 VAQNSDEIMLENADF
+100 IAQNSDEIMLENADF

-132 ISNIVSSNLNKFLS
+132 ISNIVSSNLNKFLA

-172 GLSKIKITKDGIET
+172 GLSKIKITKDGVEA

-198 FFSNIQTINNAINLN
+198 FFNNIQPINNAININ
-213 SITKKDIESTISKL
+213 SLTKKDIESTILKL
-227 ENNDKNI
+227 ENSDKNI

-257 DEPKA
+257 DEPKI
-262 QIKSESKIEPKSEP
+262 QVKSEP
-276 KIDLKELLKD
+276 KIDLKSDLK
-286 STQKSK
+286 
-292 NILDEPMID
+292 P
-301 TKTQIKQATTEP
+301 EP
-313 KTDTAAKTQSISSV
+313 KTDISNKTQSISSV
-327 DEYLANIMQKAIKES
+327 DDYLANIMQKAIKES

-362 TTSEKGSE
+362 TTSDKGSE

-395 PKAHLRQVFDN
+395 PKAYLRQVFDN

-445 SNLHINFNSNSQTMQ
+445 SNLHINFNSNTQTMQ

-492 QNQNQGKRAKFSLEA
+492 QNQNQGKRAKFNLEA

>member
-34 DSFHKMIE
+34 DSFDKMIE

-60 KSQTTATT
+60 KSQTTTTT
-68 ATTAQSTAEASQK
+68 ATNAKSTAQTSQK
-81 STKNIDNQNIKSP
+81 STKNTDNQNIKSA

-100 VAQNSDEIMLENADF
+100 IAQNSDEIMLENADF

-132 ISNIVSSNLNKFLS
+132 ISNIVSSNLNKFLA

-172 GLSKIKITKDGIET
+172 GLSKIKITKDGVEA

-198 FFSNIQTINNAINLN
+198 FFSNIQPINNAININ
-213 SITKKDIESTISKL
+213 SLTKKDIESTITKL
-227 ENNDKNI
+227 ENSDKNI

-257 DEPKA
+257 DEPKI
-262 QIKSESKIEPKSEP
+262 QVKSEP
-276 KIDLKELLKD
+276 KIDLKSDLK
-286 STQKSK
+286 
-292 NILDEPMID
+292 P
-301 TKTQIKQATTEP
+301 EP
-313 KTDTAAKTQSISSV
+313 KTDISNKTQSISSV
-327 DEYLANIMQKAIKES
+327 DDYLANIMQKAIKES
-342 SEQSSKSLNES
+342 SEQSSKSINES
-353 LNISSSSSE
+353 LNISSSPSE
-362 TTSEKGSE
+362 TSSEKGSE

-445 SNLHINFNSNSQTMQ
+445 SNLHINFNSNTQTMQ

-492 QNQNQGKRAKFSLEA
+492 QNQNQGKRAKFNLEA

>member
-34 DSFHKMIE
+34 DSFDKMIE

-60 KSQTTATT
+60 KSQTTTTT
-68 ATTAQSTAEASQK
+68 ATNAKSTAQTSQK

-122 DSQDGAMKTG
+122 DSQDGVMKTG
-132 ISNIVSSNLNKFLS
+132 ISNIVSSNLNKFLA

-172 GLSKIKITKDGIET
+172 GLSKIKISKDGVEA

-227 ENNDKNI
+227 ENSDKNI

-257 DEPKA
+257 DEPKT
-262 QIKSESKIEPKSEP
+262 QVKPEPKSET

-292 NILDEPMID
+292 NILDEPIID

-327 DEYLANIMQKAIKES
+327 DDYLANIMQKAIKES
-342 SEQSSKSLNES
+342 SEQSSKSINES
-353 LNISSSSSE
+353 LNISSSPSE

-492 QNQNQGKRAKFSLEA
+492 QNQNQGKRAKFNLEA

>member
-1 MQGLNQALSSL
+1 
-12 NSTTQVQNVSN
+12 
-23 KSDQNRPSSEQ
+23 
-34 DSFHKMIE
+34 
-42 NSVQE
+42 
-47 YENSQNSKNPQDE
+47 
-60 KSQTTATT
+60 
-68 ATTAQSTAEASQK
+68 
-81 STKNIDNQNIKSP
+81 
-94 QNEFEL
+94 
-100 VAQNSDEIMLENADF
+100 MLENADF

-132 ISNIVSSNLNKFLS
+132 ISNIVSSNLNKFLA

-172 GLSKIKITKDGIET
+172 GLSKIKITKDGVEA

-198 FFSNIQTINNAINLN
+198 FFNNIQPINNAININ
-213 SITKKDIESTISKL
+213 SLTKKDIESTILKL
-227 ENNDKNI
+227 ENSDKNI

-257 DEPKA
+257 DEPKI
-262 QIKSESKIEPKSEP
+262 QVKSEP
-276 KIDLKELLKD
+276 KIDLKSDLK
-286 STQKSK
+286 
-292 NILDEPMID
+292 P
-301 TKTQIKQATTEP
+301 EP
-313 KTDTAAKTQSISSV
+313 KTDISNKTQSISSV
-327 DEYLANIMQKAIKES
+327 DDYLANIMQKAIKES
-342 SEQSSKSLNES
+342 SEQSSKSINES

-362 TTSEKGSE
+362 ITSEKGFE

-445 SNLHINFNSNSQTMQ
+445 SNLHINFNSNTQTMQ

-492 QNQNQGKRAKFSLEA
+492 QNQNQGKRAKFNLEA

>member
-34 DSFHKMIE
+34 DSFDKMIE

-60 KSQTTATT
+60 KSQTTTTT
-68 ATTAQSTAEASQK
+68 ATNAKSTAQTSQK
-81 STKNIDNQNIKSP
+81 STKNTDNQNIKSS

-100 VAQNSDEIMLENADF
+100 IAQNSDEIMLENADF

-132 ISNIVSSNLNKFLS
+132 ISNIVSSNLNKFLA

-172 GLSKIKITKDGIET
+172 GLSKIKITKDGVEA

-198 FFSNIQTINNAINLN
+198 FFNNIQPINNAININ
-213 SITKKDIESTISKL
+213 SLTKKDIESTILKL
-227 ENNDKNI
+227 ENSDKNI

-257 DEPKA
+257 DEPKI
-262 QIKSESKIEPKSEP
+262 QVKSEP
-276 KIDLKELLKD
+276 KIDLKSDLK
-286 STQKSK
+286 
-292 NILDEPMID
+292 P
-301 TKTQIKQATTEP
+301 EP
-313 KTDTAAKTQSISSV
+313 KTDISNKTQSISSV
-327 DEYLANIMQKAIKES
+327 DDYLANIMQKAIKES
-342 SEQSSKSLNES
+342 SEQSSKSINES

-362 TTSEKGSE
+362 ITSDKGFE

-445 SNLHINFNSNSQTMQ
+445 SNLHINFNSNTQTMQ

-492 QNQNQGKRAKFSLEA
+492 QNQNQGKRAKFNLEA

>member
-34 DSFHKMIE
+34 DSFDKMIE

-60 KSQTTATT
+60 KSQTTTTT
-68 ATTAQSTAEASQK
+68 ATNAKSTAQTSQK
-81 STKNIDNQNIKSP
+81 STKNTDNQNIKLS

-100 VAQNSDEIMLENADF
+100 IAQNSDEIMLENADF

-132 ISNIVSSNLNKFLS
+132 ISNIVSSNLNKFLA

-172 GLSKIKITKDGIET
+172 GLSKIKITKDGVEA

-198 FFSNIQTINNAINLN
+198 FFNNIQPINNAININ
-213 SITKKDIESTISKL
+213 SLTKKDIESTILKL
-227 ENNDKNI
+227 ENSDKNI

-257 DEPKA
+257 DEPKI
-262 QIKSESKIEPKSEP
+262 QVKSEP
-276 KIDLKELLKD
+276 KIDLKSDLK
-286 STQKSK
+286 
-292 NILDEPMID
+292 P
-301 TKTQIKQATTEP
+301 EP
-313 KTDTAAKTQSISSV
+313 KTDISNKTQSISSV
-327 DEYLANIMQKAIKES
+327 DDYLANIMQKAIKES
-342 SEQSSKSLNES
+342 SEQSSKSINES

-362 TTSEKGSE
+362 ITSDKGSE

-445 SNLHINFNSNSQTMQ
+445 SNLHINFNSNTQTMQ

-492 QNQNQGKRAKFSLEA
+492 QNQNQGKRAKFNLEA

>member
-34 DSFHKMIE
+34 DSFDKMIE

-60 KSQTTATT
+60 KSQTTTTT
-68 ATTAQSTAEASQK
+68 ATNAKSTAQTSQK
-81 STKNIDNQNIKSP
+81 STKNTDNQNIKSA

-100 VAQNSDEIMLENADF
+100 IAQNSDEIMLENADF

-132 ISNIVSSNLNKFLS
+132 IGNIVSSNLNKFLA

-172 GLSKIKITKDGIET
+172 GLSKIKITKDGVEA

-198 FFSNIQTINNAINLN
+198 FFSNIQPINNAININLL
-213 SITKKDIESTISKL
+213 TKKDIESTISKL
-227 ENNDKNI
+227 ENSDKNI

-257 DEPKA
+257 DEPKI
-262 QIKSESKIEPKSEP
+262 QVKSEP
-276 KIDLKELLKD
+276 KIDLKSDLK
-286 STQKSK
+286 
-292 NILDEPMID
+292 P
-301 TKTQIKQATTEP
+301 EP
-313 KTDTAAKTQSISSV
+313 KTDISNKTQSISSV
-327 DEYLANIMQKAIKES
+327 DDYLANIMQKAIKES

-362 TTSEKGSE
+362 TTSDKGSE

-445 SNLHINFNSNSQTMQ
+445 SNLHINFNSNTQTMQ

-492 QNQNQGKRAKFSLEA
+492 QNQNQGKTAKFNLEA

>member
-34 DSFHKMIE
+34 DSFDKMIE

-60 KSQTTATT
+60 KSQTTTTT
-68 ATTAQSTAEASQK
+68 ATNAKSTAQTSQK
-81 STKNIDNQNIKSP
+81 STKNTDNQNIKSA

-100 VAQNSDEIMLENADF
+100 IAQNSDEIMLENADF

-132 ISNIVSSNLNKFLS
+132 ISNIVSSNLNKFLA

-172 GLSKIKITKDGIET
+172 GLSKIKITKDGVEA

-198 FFSNIQTINNAINLN
+198 FFSNIQPINNAININ
-213 SITKKDIESTISKL
+213 SLTKKDIESTILKL
-227 ENNDKNI
+227 ENSDKNI

-257 DEPKA
+257 DEPKI
-262 QIKSESKIEPKSEP
+262 QVKSEP
-276 KIDLKELLKD
+276 KIDLKSDLK
-286 STQKSK
+286 
-292 NILDEPMID
+292 P
-301 TKTQIKQATTEP
+301 EP
-313 KTDTAAKTQSISSV
+313 KTDISNKTQSISSV
-327 DEYLANIMQKAIKES
+327 DDYLANIMQKAIKES
-342 SEQSSKSLNES
+342 SEQSSKSINES

-362 TTSEKGSE
+362 TTSDKGSE

-445 SNLHINFNSNSQTMQ
+445 SNLHINFNSNTQTMQ

-492 QNQNQGKRAKFSLEA
+492 QNQNQGKRAKFNLEA

>member
-34 DSFHKMIE
+34 DSFDKMIE

-60 KSQTTATT
+60 KSQTTTTT
-68 ATTAQSTAEASQK
+68 ATNAKSTAQTSQK
-81 STKNIDNQNIKSP
+81 STKNIDNQNIKSS

-100 VAQNSDEIMLENADF
+100 IAQNSDEIMLENADF

-132 ISNIVSSNLNKFLS
+132 ISNIVSSNLNKFLA

-172 GLSKIKITKDGIET
+172 GLSKIKITKDGVEA

-198 FFSNIQTINNAINLN
+198 FFNNIQPINNAININ
-213 SITKKDIESTISKL
+213 SLTKKDIESTISKL
-227 ENNDKNI
+227 ENSDKNI

-257 DEPKA
+257 DEPKI
-262 QIKSESKIEPKSEP
+262 QVKSEP
-276 KIDLKELLKD
+276 KIDLKSDLK
-286 STQKSK
+286 
-292 NILDEPMID
+292 P
-301 TKTQIKQATTEP
+301 EP
-313 KTDTAAKTQSISSV
+313 KTDISNKTQSISSV
-327 DEYLANIMQKAIKES
+327 DDYLANIMQKAIKES
-342 SEQSSKSLNES
+342 SEQSSKSINES

-362 TTSEKGSE
+362 TTSDKGSE

-445 SNLHINFNSNSQTMQ
+445 SNLHINFNSNTQTMQ

-492 QNQNQGKRAKFSLEA
+492 QNQNQGKRAKFNLEA

>member
-34 DSFHKMIE
+34 DSFDKMIE

-60 KSQTTATT
+60 KSQTTTTT
-68 ATTAQSTAEASQK
+68 ATNAKSTAQTSQK
-81 STKNIDNQNIKSP
+81 STKNTDNQNIKSA

-100 VAQNSDEIMLENADF
+100 IAQNSDEIMLENADF

-132 ISNIVSSNLNKFLS
+132 ISNIVSSNLNKFLA

-172 GLSKIKITKDGIET
+172 GLSKIKITKDGVEA

-198 FFSNIQTINNAINLN
+198 FFSNIQPINNAININ
-213 SITKKDIESTISKL
+213 SLTKKDIESTISKL
-227 ENNDKNI
+227 ENSDKNI

-257 DEPKA
+257 DEPKI
-262 QIKSESKIEPKSEP
+262 QVKSEP
-276 KIDLKELLKD
+276 KIDLKSDLK
-286 STQKSK
+286 
-292 NILDEPMID
+292 P
-301 TKTQIKQATTEP
+301 EP
-313 KTDTAAKTQSISSV
+313 KTDISNKTQSISSV
-327 DEYLANIMQKAIKES
+327 DDYLANIMQKAIKES
-342 SEQSSKSLNES
+342 SEQSSKSINES

-362 TTSEKGSE
+362 ITSEKGFE

-445 SNLHINFNSNSQTMQ
+445 SNLHINFNSNTQTMQ

-492 QNQNQGKRAKFSLEA
+492 QNQNQGKRAKFNLEA

>member
-34 DSFHKMIE
+34 DSFDKMIE

-60 KSQTTATT
+60 KSQTTTTT
-68 ATTAQSTAEASQK
+68 ATNAKSTAQTSQK
-81 STKNIDNQNIKSP
+81 STKNTDNQNIKLS

-100 VAQNSDEIMLENADF
+100 IAQNSDEIMLENADF

-122 DSQDGAMKTG
+122 DSQDGAMKIG
-132 ISNIVSSNLNKFLS
+132 ISNIVSSNLNKFLA

-172 GLSKIKITKDGIET
+172 GLSKIKITKDGVEA

-198 FFSNIQTINNAINLN
+198 FFSNIQPINNAININ
-213 SITKKDIESTISKL
+213 SLTKKDIESTISKL
-227 ENNDKNI
+227 ENSDKNI

-257 DEPKA
+257 DEPKI
-262 QIKSESKIEPKSEP
+262 QVKSEP
-276 KIDLKELLKD
+276 KIDLKSDLK
-286 STQKSK
+286 
-292 NILDEPMID
+292 P
-301 TKTQIKQATTEP
+301 EP
-313 KTDTAAKTQSISSV
+313 KTDISNKTQSISSV
-327 DEYLANIMQKAIKES
+327 DDYLANIMQKAIKES
-342 SEQSSKSLNES
+342 SEQSSKFLNES

-362 TTSEKGSE
+362 TTSDKGSE

-445 SNLHINFNSNSQTMQ
+445 SNLHINFNSNTQTMQ

-492 QNQNQGKRAKFSLEA
+492 QNQNQGKRAKFNLEA

>member
-34 DSFHKMIE
+34 DSFDKMIE

-60 KSQTTATT
+60 KSQTTTTT
-68 ATTAQSTAEASQK
+68 ATNAKSTAQTSQK
-81 STKNIDNQNIKSP
+81 STKNTDNQNIKLS

-100 VAQNSDEIMLENADF
+100 IAQNSDEIMLENADF

-132 ISNIVSSNLNKFLS
+132 ISNIVSSNLNKFLA

-172 GLSKIKITKDGIET
+172 GLSKIKITKDGVET

-198 FFSNIQTINNAINLN
+198 FFNNIQPINNAININ
-213 SITKKDIESTISKL
+213 SLTKKDIESTILKL
-227 ENNDKNI
+227 ENSDKNI

-257 DEPKA
+257 DEPKI
-262 QIKSESKIEPKSEP
+262 QVKSEP
-276 KIDLKELLKD
+276 KIDLKSDLK
-286 STQKSK
+286 
-292 NILDEPMID
+292 P
-301 TKTQIKQATTEP
+301 EP
-313 KTDTAAKTQSISSV
+313 KTDISNKTQSISSV
-327 DEYLANIMQKAIKES
+327 DDYLANIMQKAIKES
-342 SEQSSKSLNES
+342 SEQSSKSINES

-362 TTSEKGSE
+362 ITSDKGFE

-445 SNLHINFNSNSQTMQ
+445 SNLHINFNSNTQTMQ

-492 QNQNQGKRAKFSLEA
+492 QNQNQGKRAKFNLEA

>member
-34 DSFHKMIE
+34 DSFDKMIE

-60 KSQTTATT
+60 KSQTTTTT
-68 ATTAQSTAEASQK
+68 ATNAKSTAQTSQK
-81 STKNIDNQNIKSP
+81 STKNTDNQNIKSA

-100 VAQNSDEIMLENADF
+100 IAQNSDEIMLENADF

-132 ISNIVSSNLNKFLS
+132 ISNIVSSNLNKFLA

-172 GLSKIKITKDGIET
+172 GLSKIKITKDGVEA

-198 FFSNIQTINNAINLN
+198 FFNNIQPINNAININ
-213 SITKKDIESTISKL
+213 SLTKKDIESTISKL
-227 ENNDKNI
+227 ENSDKNI

-257 DEPKA
+257 DEPKI
-262 QIKSESKIEPKSEP
+262 QVKSEP
-276 KIDLKELLKD
+276 KIDLKSDLK
-286 STQKSK
+286 
-292 NILDEPMID
+292 P
-301 TKTQIKQATTEP
+301 EP
-313 KTDTAAKTQSISSV
+313 KTDISNKTQSISSV
-327 DEYLANIMQKAIKES
+327 DDYLANIMQKAIKES
-342 SEQSSKSLNES
+342 SEQSSKSINES

-362 TTSEKGSE
+362 TTSDKGSE

-445 SNLHINFNSNSQTMQ
+445 SNLHINFNSNTQTMQ

-492 QNQNQGKRAKFSLEA
+492 QNQNQGKRAKFNLEA

>member
-60 KSQTTATT
+60 KSQTATTT
-68 ATTAQSTAEASQK
+68 ATNAQSTAEASQK
-81 STKNIDNQNIKSP
+81 STKNTDNQNIKSP

-100 VAQNSDEIMLENADF
+100 VAQNTDEIMLENADF

-132 ISNIVSSNLNKFLS
+132 ISNIVSSNLNKFLA

-172 GLSKIKITKDGIET
+172 GLSKIKITKDGVEA

-198 FFSNIQTINNAINLN
+198 FFSNIQPINNAININ
-213 SITKKDIESTISKL
+213 SLTKKDIESTISKL
-227 ENNDKNI
+227 ENSDKNI

-262 QIKSESKIEPKSEP
+262 QIKPESKIEP

-327 DEYLANIMQKAIKES
+327 DDYLANIMQKAIKES

-353 LNISSSSSE
+353 LNISSSPSE

-381 TKDIIN
+381 TKDIVN

-445 SNLHINFNSNSQTMQ
+445 SNLHINFNSNTQTMQ

>member
-34 DSFHKMIE
+34 DSFDKMIE

-60 KSQTTATT
+60 KSQTTTTT
-68 ATTAQSTAEASQK
+68 ATNAKSTAQTSQK
-81 STKNIDNQNIKSP
+81 STKNTDNQNIKLS

-100 VAQNSDEIMLENADF
+100 IAQNSDEIMLENADF

-122 DSQDGAMKTG
+122 DSQDGAMKIG
-132 ISNIVSSNLNKFLS
+132 ISNIVSSNLNKFLA

-172 GLSKIKITKDGIET
+172 GLSKIKITKDGVEA

-198 FFSNIQTINNAINLN
+198 FFNNIQPINNAININ
-213 SITKKDIESTISKL
+213 SLTKKDIESTISKL
-227 ENNDKNI
+227 ENSDKNI

-257 DEPKA
+257 DEPKI
-262 QIKSESKIEPKSEP
+262 QVKSEP
-276 KIDLKELLKD
+276 KIDLKSDLK
-286 STQKSK
+286 
-292 NILDEPMID
+292 P
-301 TKTQIKQATTEP
+301 EP
-313 KTDTAAKTQSISSV
+313 KTDISNKTQSISSV
-327 DEYLANIMQKAIKES
+327 DDYLANIMQKAIKES
-342 SEQSSKSLNES
+342 SEQSSKSINES

-362 TTSEKGSE
+362 TTSDKGSE

-445 SNLHINFNSNSQTMQ
+445 SNLHINFNSNTQTMQ

-492 QNQNQGKRAKFSLEA
+492 QNQNQGKRAKFNLEA